1 MLEVSGGGERVR
13 SAHNLL
19 GGNMSLDSIEL
30 DAPQSSTKSSRRG
43 LIITLAIFGAWL
55 TATQIP
61 WLPAQQEA
69 REAAQSLLI
78 ADQSLFLFNDKF
90 ELDQDLE
97 RSAEVIAREE
107 SIERIWAPAV
117 LADHLE
123 SAREAAYLLS
133 EDAHLPIL
141 SDVRIELSRFGRVTV
156 WGDKATLSIEGMVFS
171 RVSQD
176 QVSPM
181 PTWLKS
187 VSVFEIEMLRNAD
200 GEWQLLSVVSKSTD
214 GNQG

>member
-1 MLEVSGGGERVR
+1 
-13 SAHNLL
+13 
-19 GGNMSLDSIEL
+19 
-30 DAPQSSTKSSRRG
+30 
-43 LIITLAIFGAWL
+43 LAIFGAWL

-107 SIERIWAPAV
+107 SIERIWAPSV

-123 SAREAAYLLS
+123 SARIAAFQLAA
-133 EDAHLPIL
+133 DAHPAIL
-141 SDVRIELSRFGRVTV
+141 SDVRVDLSRFGRVTI
-156 WGDKATLSIEGMVFS
+156 WGDKATLAIEGTVFS

-181 PTWLKS
+181 PTWMNHAS
-187 VSVFEIEMLRNAD
+187 QFEIEMLRNSD
-200 GEWQLLSVVSKSTD
+200 GEWQLLSVVSKSAD
-214 GNQG
+214 GEQG

>member
-1 MLEVSGGGERVR
+1 
-13 SAHNLL
+13 
-19 GGNMSLDSIEL
+19 MSLDSIEL
-30 DAPQSSTKSSRRG
+30 DAPQSSTKSRRGG

-107 SIERIWAPAV
+107 TIERIWAPSV

-123 SAREAAYLLS
+123 SARIAAFQLAA
-133 EDAHLPIL
+133 DAHPAIL
-141 SDVRIELSRFGRVTV
+141 SDVRVDLSRFGRVTI
-156 WGDKATLSIEGMVFS
+156 WGDKATLAIEGTVFS

-181 PTWLKS
+181 PTWMNHAAQ
-187 VSVFEIEMLRNAD
+187 FEIEMLRNSD
-200 GEWQLLSVVSKSTD
+200 GEWQLLSVVSKSAD
-214 GNQG
+214 GEQG